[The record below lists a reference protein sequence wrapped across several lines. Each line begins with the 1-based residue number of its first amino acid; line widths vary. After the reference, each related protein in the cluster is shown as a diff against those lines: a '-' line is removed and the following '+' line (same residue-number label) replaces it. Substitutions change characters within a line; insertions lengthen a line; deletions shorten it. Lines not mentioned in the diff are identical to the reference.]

1 MLQTYGVRVVT
12 LRLRDGLDDRGLV
25 VVVVVTVLSW
35 SASQLLMP
43 PSVVT
48 QAVRG
53 Q

>member
-12 LRLRDGLDDRGLV
+12 LRLRDGLDDRGL